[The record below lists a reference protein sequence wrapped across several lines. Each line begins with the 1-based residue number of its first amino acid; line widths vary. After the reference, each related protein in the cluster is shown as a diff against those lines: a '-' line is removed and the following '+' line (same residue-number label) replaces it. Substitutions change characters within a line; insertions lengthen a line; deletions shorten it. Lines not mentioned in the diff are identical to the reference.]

1 MHRIDTTTAVGA
13 LPAPLAVGTPGY
25 FAHAPALSGNTP
37 TVVSSDW
44 CNAIQEELAGVI
56 EGAGIVLDKTRHD
69 QLVLAIQTI
78 GANSAGSLYGM
89 ITSNTPGLETTSV
102 SIAIGQA
109 RDSTNTANIV
119 VAAPIAK
126 LLTALWAP
134 GTAAG
139 GRDSAAALANGQ
151 TYHVFVMLNPTNG
164 AVDALFSQSPTAPTL
179 PAGFTKFRRIGAVVL
194 DAAAT
199 TIRAFSQKGDHF
211 EYKLRSTDFAAQANG
226 GGVPF
231 LRKISVPAGIPID
244 AECYFQSVGTA
255 NTTAYLSGVYNP
267 AFGVPPAFGGA
278 TQHAQVRRGGVL
290 DTSSQPTSYGTVD
303 YMPVTTDANQ
313 QVYTF
318 SSDTADV
325 IALGVV
331 AWRDTRGRLG

>member
-1 MHRIDTTTAVGA
+1 MFRIDTPTAVGA
-13 LPAPLAVGTPGY
+13 LPAPDAAGAPGY
-25 FAHAPALSGNTP
+25 FNHAPAGSGNTP
-37 TVVSSDW
+37 TVVSADFL
-44 CNAIQEELAGVI
+44 NMLQEELMA
-56 EGAGIVLDKTRHD
+56 IVLDAGIAPDKTIHN
-69 QLVLAIQTI
+69 QVLLSIKTI
-78 GANSAGSLYGM
+78 GANSAGSLFGM
-89 ITSNTPGLETTSV
+89 TTSNTPGLETTST

-119 VAAPIAK
+119 LAAPIAK
-126 LLTALWAP
+126 LLTAVWAA
-134 GTAAG
+134 GSGNG
-139 GRDSAAALANGQ
+139 GRDNAGALANGQ
-151 TYHVFVMLNPTNG
+151 TWHLFVILNPASG
-164 AVDALFSQSPTAPTL
+164 AVDALYSQSPTAPTL

-199 TIRAFSQKGDHF
+199 TIRAYSQSGDHF

-226 GGVPF
+226 AGVSY
-231 LRKISVPAGIPID
+231 LRKVSVPAGIVVE
-244 AECYFQSVGTA
+244 AELYFQSVGTA

-290 DTSSQPTSYGTVD
+290 DTSSAPTSYGTVD
-303 YMPVTTDANQ
+303 YMRVTTDANQ

-318 SSDTADV
+318 SSDTSDV

-331 AWRDTRGRLG
+331 GWRDSRGKIS